1 GGGELLEQLKRT
13 AIDLGIADRVSFL
26 GPRPHGEVK
35 QRLRDADVFLLP
47 SVAGRDGDL
56 EGIPVALMEAMA
68 GGLIAVSTYHS
79 GIPELIEDHKT
90 GFLVPERDVA
100 ALAGK
105 LAWIAENP
113 GPCEPIA
120 LAARRKVE
128 ADFNADIL
136 NERFAQIVARL
147 GETGSVT

>member
-1 GGGELLEQLKRT
+1 LKRT

-35 QRLRDADVFLLP
+35 QRLREADVFLLP

-113 GPCEPIA
+113 GLCEPIA

>member
-1 GGGELLEQLKRT
+1 MIGGGELLEQLKRT

-90 GFLVPERDVA
+90 GFLAPERNV
-100 ALAGK
+100 
-105 LAWIAENP
+105 P
-113 GPCEPIA
+113 A
-120 LAARRKVE
+120 LAAKLVWVAE
-128 ADFNADIL
+128 HPEEC
-136 NERFAQIVARL
+136 ER
-147 GETGSVT
+147 